1 MFGIQPN
8 RSKTD
13 QQIAEL
19 QQRIDEVERLC
30 EATCDEIQDK
40 YGAAILATIL
50 RSHLINSRVPRS
62 RAMNS

>member
-1 MFGIQPN
+1 MFGIQSKRN
-8 RSKTD
+8 KTD

-19 QQRIDEVERLC
+19 RQRIDEVERLC

-62 RAMNS
+62 RQVNS

>member
-1 MFGIQPN
+1 MFGIQPKI
-8 RSKTD
+8 SKTD

-50 RSHLINSRVPRS
+50 RSHLINSRVPSS
-62 RAMNS
+62 RHINS